1 MVKMQIFT
9 HLLCKTVLF
18 DKIIIGDSM
27 KFLRELGIEIENK
40 NLLYTALTHT
50 SYSNEVGGENY
61 ERLEFLGDSVIE
73 LIMSEYFYKN
83 RNMTEG
89 DMSKTRASYVCEA
102 ALYEYSKK
110 INLIPY
116 INVGNGVDKDNETI
130 VADVFEAVLAVIYLE
145 KGLDVAKDYIYK
157 IVLPY
162 VENKTIFLSDYKSHL
177 QEMVQTEKKS
187 LEYIVVEE
195 SGPAHDKTF
204 KVNVLVDGIIFGSG
218 IGKSKKEAEQNA
230 AKNAIKKAV

>member
-1 MVKMQIFT
+1 
-9 HLLCKTVLF
+9 
-18 DKIIIGDSM
+18 M

-40 NLLYTALTHT
+40 KLLYTALTHS
-50 SYSNEVGGENY
+50 SYSNEEGGENY
-61 ERLEFLGDSVIE
+61 ERLEFLGDSVLQ

-83 RNMTEG
+83 RHMSEG

-116 INVGNGVDKDNETI
+116 IKVGHGVEVDNETI
-130 VADVFEAVLAVIYLE
+130 VADIFEAVLAVIYLE
-145 KGLDVAKDYIYK
+145 KGLHVAKDYIYK
-157 IVLPY
+157 IVIPY
-162 VENKTIFLSDYKSHL
+162 VLEKRVFLSDYKSHL

-187 LEYIVVEE
+187 LEYVLIDET
-195 SGPAHDKTF
+195 GPSHDKTF
-204 KVNVLVDGIIFGSG
+204 KVNVLVDGIVFGTG